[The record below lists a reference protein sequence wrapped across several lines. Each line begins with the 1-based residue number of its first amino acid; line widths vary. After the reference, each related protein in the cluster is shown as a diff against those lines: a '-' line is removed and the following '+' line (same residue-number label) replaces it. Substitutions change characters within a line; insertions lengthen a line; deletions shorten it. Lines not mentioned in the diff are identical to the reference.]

1 MSEHKEL
8 NIIQKMNAI
17 TSVMPYIEKTMR
29 VGTGTN
35 SYKAV
40 KEGDVLKAVKPLE
53 KLYGVYS
60 APISSKIVAQDILKV
75 VEYDKEKL
83 KYYMRIEMTTR
94 FHNEDNPT
102 EFMDIITFGDG
113 NDSLDKAP
121 GKATTYAFKNAL
133 CKAYKIESGD
143 DPDQN
148 PSDPSP
154 EELKK
159 KEEAEKKR
167 KFDAQKKLADLEKKK
182 AELEKKIKEPEMLT
196 DERYN
201 KYMKHT
207 VIADINKLIK
217 NYSTAEKKMTDTQL
231 KKLKERVE
239 FLKTAEDPAETK
251 TTEEKPKDK
260 SDDDIDYG
268 DVI

>member
-102 EFMDIITFGDG
+102 DFLDIISFGDG

-154 EELKK
+154 EELKAK
-159 KEEAEKKR
+159 ADAEKK
-167 KFDAQKKLADLEKKK
+167 KKADAEKKKK
-182 AELEKKIKEPEMLT
+182 AEEEKKKEPEMLT

-251 TTEEKPKDK
+251 TTDEKPKDTAGK